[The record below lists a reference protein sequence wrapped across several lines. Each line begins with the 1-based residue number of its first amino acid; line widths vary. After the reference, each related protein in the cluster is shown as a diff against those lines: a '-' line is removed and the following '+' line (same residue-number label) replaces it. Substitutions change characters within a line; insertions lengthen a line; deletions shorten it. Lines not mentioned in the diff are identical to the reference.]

1 MADVFRQKAATLAKG
16 LVSDDK
22 RDKARLEL
30 RGFVDR
36 IVIPQDGL
44 LEVVGN
50 LGMMLSA
57 AQGLRVG
64 ADPVGKIG
72 CGGSQPLLP
81 TALYIVAA

>member
-1 MADVFRQKAATLAKG
+1 MNSAYRLSGRDSLE
-16 LVSDDK
+16 SDDK

-57 AQGLRVG
+57 AQGCELGRIRSVKLV
-64 ADPVGKIG
+64 A
-72 CGGSQPLLP
+72 GGGFEPP
-81 TALYIVAA
+81 TFGL